1 MHLSSTAD
9 TEVGADGTAPGP
21 GPGPG
26 PADQQLLRELLHE
39 LAAPDLTIKL

>member
-9 TEVGADGTAPGP
+9 TEVGADGTAP

>member
-9 TEVGADGTAPGP
+9 TKVGADGTAP

>member
-9 TEVGADGTAPGP
+9 TEVGADGTPPGP
-21 GPGPG
+21 GPGLT
-26 PADQQLLRELLHE
+26 DQQLLRELLHE

>member
-9 TEVGADGTAPGP
+9 TEVGADGTPP

-26 PADQQLLRELLHE
+26 PADQQLLQELLHE

>member
-1 MHLSSTAD
+1 MYLSSTAD
-9 TEVGADGTAPGP
+9 TEVGADGTPP

-39 LAAPDLTIKL
+39 LAAADLTIKL